1 MTNTPLTTK
10 LAETAELAAEK
21 AREGLGAAA
30 DMTKDAAKAIKQEA
44 TARASETVETLREA
58 TSARVEDARETLVT
72 TGERLARSL
81 QDSAE
86 DLDGLQSRVLSGLAD
101 GVTDA
106 TDRLRSHSPGDLLSQ
121 TRRFARDNPGLFAA
135 GAALAG
141 FALARFLRSS
151 AEGKGGTSS

>member
-1 MTNTPLTTK
+1 MTNTPLKTK
-10 LAETAELAAEK
+10 IAETAELAAGK

-30 DMTKDAAKAIKQEA
+30 DRTKDAAKTIKQEA
-44 TARASETVETLREA
+44 SARVTNTAKALREA
-58 TSARVEDARETLVT
+58 TLARVDDARETLVT

-101 GVTDA
+101 GVTGA
-106 TDRLRSHSPGDLLSQ
+106 TDRLRRHSPGDLLSR
-121 TRRFARDNPGLFAA
+121 TRRLARDNPGLFAA

-151 AEGKGGTSS
+151 AEGKGGPSP

>member
-44 TARASETVETLREA
+44 TARASETVDTLREA
-58 TSARVEDARETLVT
+58 TSARVDDARETLVN

-86 DLDGLQSRVLSGLAD
+86 NLDGLQSRVLSGLAD
-101 GVTDA
+101 GVTGA
-106 TDRLRSHSPGDLLSQ
+106 TDRLRSHSPSDLWSQ
-121 TRRFARDNPGLFAA
+121 TRSFARENPGLFAA
-135 GAALAG
+135 SAALAG

-151 AEGKGGTSS
+151 AEGKDGPSS